1 MAAISAATGAIPV
14 PVVGGV
20 IDVVLIGGTITVYYR
35 QFGLNNTTSEE
46 LEVLDK
52 KIKEII
58 ERYHFSS
65 GAEFAKIVAT
75 KTFGIILGVEEVSKF
90 IPIIGMVI
98 AGSISF
104 AFTLRYLLRSIKEL
118 EEAAMA
124 VWDNAAK
131 RSVRD
136 GTDDSQP
143 QSDE

>member
-1 MAAISAATGAIPV
+1 MATVSAATGVIPI
-14 PVVGGV
+14 PGVGGA
-20 IDVVLIGGTITVYYR
+20 IDAVLIGGTITVYYR
-35 QFGLNNTTSEE
+35 QFGLNNTTPEE

-58 ERYHFSS
+58 ERYHIRSA
-65 GAEFAKIVAT
+65 AELASTVAT
-75 KTFGIILGVEEVSKF
+75 KTFGIMLGVEEVSKF

-124 VWDNAAK
+124 VWDNAAE
-131 RSVRD
+131 RSVKD
-136 GTDDSQP
+136 GADDSQP
-143 QSDE
+143 QRDE

>member
-1 MAAISAATGAIPV
+1 MAAVSAATGVIPIPGVGVAI
-14 PVVGGV
+14 
-20 IDVVLIGGTITVYYR
+20 DAVLIGGTITVYYR
-35 QFGLNNTTSEE
+35 QFGLYNTTPEE
-46 LEVLDK
+46 LDLLDK

-65 GAEFAKIVAT
+65 AAEFAKTVVT

-104 AFTLRYLLRSIKEL
+104 ASTLRYLLRSIKEL

-124 VWDNAAK
+124 VWDNAA
-131 RSVRD
+131 RH
-136 GTDDSQP
+136 G
-143 QSDE
+143 